1 MTAKSFFK
9 STAFKCIV
17 TLLCVLLVS
26 GIFLTVMN
34 ALLQVTDQEKF
45 DRAINKIYGKSV
57 KTETVTVA
65 NYNDNGNI
73 DEAYRVKDDGNY
85 LIKATGYGGF
95 DNGSVT
101 CWIVVVVKNGAVGG
115 IDKVII
121 DSNKSQSYIANIND
135 KFLSGFKTNFN
146 GEHYSPYEG
155 FIMTGAT
162 RSATA
167 ICNAVN
173 AALDFVNAKFGNV
186 TEDPYKDFKYAAKTE
201 TSQTTIEYNA
211 EAGEIEVDGETI
223 AYTAGSVSF
232 TVVSKGYGMA
242 SNFTSFIVVNAEGY
256 IETYKVLKAGSTDD
270 SYTDKA
276 LKNLESMFLGKN
288 EEGLLKLFSGSIEY
302 PGDGKFI
309 TSGASHS
316 SYCLYTS
323 ALFATGN
330 YLELVPDEE
339 GGDNGGEANE

>member
-1 MTAKSFFK
+1 MTAKEFFK
-9 STAFKCIV
+9 STAFKCLAA
-17 TLLCVLLVS
+17 LLCVLLVS

-34 ALLQVTDQEKF
+34 ALLAVTDQEKF

-57 KTETVTVA
+57 KTEAVTIE
-65 NYNDNGNI
+65 NYNDNGSI

-85 LIKATGYGGF
+85 LIKATGFGGF

-115 IDKVII
+115 IDKVIV

-135 KFLSGFKTNFN
+135 KFLSGFKDNFN
-146 GEHYSPYEG
+146 GEHYTPYEG

-186 TEDPYKDFKYAAKTE
+186 AEDPYKDFKYAAKTE
-201 TSQTTIEYNA
+201 TKDTTIVYNA
-211 EAGEIEVDGETI
+211 EAGEIEYEDGNV
-223 AYTAGSVSF
+223 AYTAGSVAF

-242 SNFTSFIVVNAEGY
+242 SNFTSLIVVNAEGK
-256 IETYKVLKAGSTDD
+256 IETFKVLKCGSTDT
-270 SYTDKA
+270 SYDNKA
-276 LKNLESMFLGKN
+276 LQNVECFVGKN
-288 EEGLLKLFSGSIEY
+288 EQELLDTMGGLEY
-302 PGDGKFI
+302 NDFKTGNLI
-309 TSGASHS
+309 ATGASNS
-316 SYCLYTS
+316 SYCLFTS

-330 YLELVPDEE
+330 YQELVPQENPDE
-339 GGDNGGEANE
+339 GDTENE